1 MQRLADHYNIPQEI
15 VDIWKREEGENLLP
29 LQVKAI
35 EEFHLLEGRSLLI
48 TAPSSSGKTFVA
60 EVAAINSYY
69 HHKKTILLVP
79 MKAIAEEKF
88 ADFVKKYERFGLR
101 VVVSTHDRPE
111 FDESILAGHFD
122 IAIVIFEK
130 MNALLT
136 QSVATLNSCGLVV
149 VDELQLL
156 NDKSRGPGL
165 EILLTKIKMIK
176 QSNPAVFQFLGL
188 SGVLADLNRF
198 DRWLSA
204 AHCMTQTRP
213 LELHEG
219 VLSVDGTV
227 KTRNFNDGR
236 EYTQTVPRF
245 SGISVPSGSPT
256 NRREGEVL
264 EESVLQRL
272 VVICKYY
279 LEGGKR
285 ILVFR
290 KWRPLTRDT
299 ARRLAQELSLPAATR
314 LIRELGEGES
324 TNSREALIECL
335 GGGVAFHNSDL
346 SAEERLAVESHFRS
360 ATGQV
365 QVVCSTTTLAMGV
378 NLPAS
383 VVVMPDIVKPDP
395 DAEQFHEIPITASE
409 YKNMAGRAGRTRF
422 NEEGTSILMV
432 NSPAEAT
439 RCWRNYVKGQLDTLK
454 PPLADDDL
462 RKVMLSLFATRLCR
476 NEQEIQNLLLSSY
489 TGFVHWSNSPA
500 SRAAFVEVVA
510 GNCAYLEEHGLLTRR
525 PGNNFS
531 TTPIGKLCAESGV
544 GVESFVRL
552 VDAIKQIDPTQC
564 DSWDII
570 FPCLHCCE
578 LDVLLRIYVRVVD
591 AQQAWTA
598 LGELDPPH
606 LETLCSWSQELLG
619 DYGDFIRRVQAFRI
633 MNDWINCVDTRKIE
647 DNFTSGTYNRI
658 LSGTIR
664 NIAEI
669 TSWMVQTLGRIAS
682 VMDYDDGFVDSLR
695 TLSERV
701 ARGVPADGIELHR
714 LGVRGVTRPVI
725 RRLVDA
731 GYTSLDRM
739 LDTPAADFRGII
751 SPIVAQRIHE
761 AIIEQLE
768 ELQGRAKHV
777 QSSRLEKRGQDPRI
791 LREIYE
797 LEGIPLEEAFVNL
810 LNAPSLALGAERIT
824 RQREGEPDI
833 RIPLPQG
840 LVVAS
845 VTASASNIS
854 AKKCAEILGSGA
866 RMNPTAYVVFGRPGF
881 HELAVANAIPLN
893 NQLGPS
899 KSYKLIPVHELG
911 ELYVRVAEGTLS
923 KEKFMDILLNHR
935 GLVQSRLI
943 K

>member
-1 MQRLADHYNIPQEI
+1 MQRLADRYNIPQEI

-29 LQVKAI
+29 LQV
-35 EEFHLLEGRSLLI
+35 EVVEQFHLLEGGSLLI

-69 HHKKTILLVP
+69 QHKKTILLVP

-111 FDESILAGHFD
+111 FDDSILAGYFD

-136 QSVATLNSCGLVV
+136 RSVATLNSCGLVV
-149 VDELQLL
+149 LDELQLL

-176 QSNPAVFQFLGL
+176 ESNPGAFQFLGL
-188 SGVLADLNRF
+188 SAVLADLNRF
-198 DRWLSA
+198 DGWLSA

-219 VLSVDGTV
+219 VLSVDGTA
-227 KTRNFNDGR
+227 KIRNFNDGR
-236 EYTQTVPRF
+236 EYARTIPGI
-245 SGISVPSGSPT
+245 SGISVPTGPPT
-256 NRREGEVL
+256 NRREGELL

-272 VVICKYY
+272 VVICRYY

-346 SAEERLAVESHFRS
+346 SAEERLAVESDFRS
-360 ATGQV
+360 VDGQV
-365 QVVCSTTTLAMGV
+365 QVVCSTSTLAMGV

-383 VVVMPDIVKPDP
+383 VVVIPDIVKPDP

-422 NEEGTSILMV
+422 NEEGTSILVV
-432 NSPAEAT
+432 NSAAEAT
-439 RCWRNYVKGQLDTLK
+439 RCWRNYVKGGLDTLK
-454 PPLADDDL
+454 PPLAHDDL

-489 TGFVHWSNSPA
+489 TGYVHWSSSPA

-510 GNCAYLEEHGLLTRR
+510 GNCAYLEKHALLTRR

-531 TTPIGKLCAESGV
+531 TTPLGKLCAEGGV
-544 GVESFVRL
+544 DVESFVRL
-552 VDAIKQIDPTQC
+552 VEAIKRIDPSQC
-564 DSWDII
+564 DAWDVI
-570 FPCLHCCE
+570 FPCLHCRE
-578 LDVLLRIYVRVVD
+578 LDGLLRIYVRVFD
-591 AQQAWTA
+591 AQQAWAA
-598 LGELDPPH
+598 LEDLDPPNR
-606 LETLCSWSQELLG
+606 ETLCGWSQELLG
-619 DYGDFIRRVQAFRI
+619 DYGDVTRRVQAFRI
-633 MNDWINCVDTRKIE
+633 MNDWINCVDTREIE
-647 DNFTSGTYNRI
+647 DNYTSGTYNRI

-669 TSWMVQTLGRIAS
+669 TSWMIQTLSRIAS
-682 VMDYDDGFVDSLR
+682 VMDYNDGFVDFLR

-701 ARGVPADGIELHR
+701 ARGIPAEGIELHK

-725 RRLVDA
+725 KRLVDA
-731 GYTSLDRM
+731 GYASLDRI
-739 LDTPAADFRGII
+739 LDTPAGDFKGTI
-751 SPIVAQRIHE
+751 SPRVAQRIHE

-768 ELQGRAKHV
+768 ELQGCAKHI

-791 LREIYE
+791 IRDIYE
-797 LEGIPLEEAFVNL
+797 LEGIPLEEAVANL

-824 RQREGEPDI
+824 HQRAGEPDI
-833 RIPLPQG
+833 RIPLTRG

-854 AKKCAEILGSGA
+854 DKKSAEILRSGA
-866 RMNPTAYVVFGRPGF
+866 RMNPTAFVVFGRPGF
-881 HELAVANAIPLN
+881 HELAVGNAAPIN
-893 NQLGPS
+893 NQLGSS

-911 ELYVRVAEGTLS
+911 ELYVRVIEGTLS

-935 GLVQSRLI
+935 GLVQSRFM